1 MTEGVDNKKKREK
14 KTKITEENIDRVQ
27 KVFKDAYKKDV
38 TLKKAKEIL
47 DDPLDEKKN
56 LSQKL
61 ISKILHKELDYS
73 YRNVE
78 TK

>member
-1 MTEGVDNKKKREK
+1 MTEGVNNKKKREK

-27 KVFKDAYKKDV
+27 KVFKDAYKKNF
-38 TLKKAKEIL
+38 TLGKAKEIL
-47 DDPLDEKKN
+47 KDPLDEKKN